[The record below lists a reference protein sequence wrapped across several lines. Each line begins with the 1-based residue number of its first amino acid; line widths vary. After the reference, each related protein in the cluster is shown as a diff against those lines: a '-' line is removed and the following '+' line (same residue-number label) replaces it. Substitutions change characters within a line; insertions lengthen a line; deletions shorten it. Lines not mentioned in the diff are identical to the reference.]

1 MKINVWNEQIQLE
14 NPELVIGRIAKPVI
28 LEIWNG
34 RQKDSVIRRE
44 YPYTRITQTEDGLKA
59 CTEIDDEWAGKTE
72 VTDIYRTEEGSV
84 VLSRQVRILRESG
97 YPGMRL
103 RTEISLLPEKKN
115 AFEDLRYFAPPAI
128 YDKNDLDEDG
138 YEDYFHT
145 KKTIFRD
152 DRFNYPMFTC
162 YSEETKEAVS
172 IERDPLP
179 AFDSNPDRK
188 ISEETGEK
196 EALFLQKTDIG
207 SMGADG
213 SDGSTRLTCCYP
225 FYEGDATIALYIVK
239 MVPFGAFWPMKS
251 GEEFSVTYR
260 ISNHRYENYHDACW
274 YGIRDIIR
282 KTHPQAEPLSVSP
295 EELIRLRLD
304 ALDHYY
310 VEKTAEEDP
319 NLPAGYVL
327 NCHP

>member
-145 KKTIFRD
+145 KKTIIRD

-179 AFDSNPDRK
+179 AFDSNQIVKFLKKQGKKKRFSFRK
-188 ISEETGEK
+188 RISEAWEQMAVT
-196 EALFLQKTDIG
+196 EAPD
-207 SMGADG
+207 
-213 SDGSTRLTCCYP
+213 
-225 FYEGDATIALYIVK
+225 
-239 MVPFGAFWPMKS
+239 
-251 GEEFSVTYR
+251 
-260 ISNHRYENYHDACW
+260 
-274 YGIRDIIR
+274 
-282 KTHPQAEPLSVSP
+282 
-295 EELIRLRLD
+295 
-304 ALDHYY
+304 
-310 VEKTAEEDP
+310 
-319 NLPAGYVL
+319 
-327 NCHP
+327 

>member
-179 AFDSNPDRK
+179 AFDFRK
-188 ISEETGEK
+188 RISEAWEQMAVT
-196 EALFLQKTDIG
+196 EAPD
-207 SMGADG
+207 
-213 SDGSTRLTCCYP
+213 
-225 FYEGDATIALYIVK
+225 
-239 MVPFGAFWPMKS
+239 
-251 GEEFSVTYR
+251 
-260 ISNHRYENYHDACW
+260 
-274 YGIRDIIR
+274 
-282 KTHPQAEPLSVSP
+282 
-295 EELIRLRLD
+295 
-304 ALDHYY
+304 
-310 VEKTAEEDP
+310 
-319 NLPAGYVL
+319 
-327 NCHP
+327 

>member
-84 VLSRQVRILRESG
+84 VLSDRVRILRESG
-97 YPGMRL
+97 YPGMQPSNGDI
-103 RTEISLLPEKKN
+103 TASGKEN

-196 EALFLQKTDIG
+196 RSAFPSENGYRKHG
-207 SMGADG
+207 S
-213 SDGSTRLTCCYP
+213 R
-225 FYEGDATIALYIVK
+225 
-239 MVPFGAFWPMKS
+239 W
-251 GEEFSVTYR
+251 
-260 ISNHRYENYHDACW
+260 
-274 YGIRDIIR
+274 
-282 KTHPQAEPLSVSP
+282 Q
-295 EELIRLRLD
+295 
-304 ALDHYY
+304 
-310 VEKTAEEDP
+310 
-319 NLPAGYVL
+319 
-327 NCHP
+327 

>member
-59 CTEIDDEWAGKTE
+59 MYRNRRMNGQERRKS
-72 VTDIYRTEEGSV
+72 TDIYRTEEGSV

-152 DRFNYPMFTC
+152 DRFNLSDVYLLFRGNKGGC
-162 YSEETKEAVS
+162 QH
-172 IERDPLP
+172 
-179 AFDSNPDRK
+179 RK
-188 ISEETGEK
+188 RS
-196 EALFLQKTDIG
+196 A
-207 SMGADG
+207 
-213 SDGSTRLTCCYP
+213 
-225 FYEGDATIALYIVK
+225 
-239 MVPFGAFWPMKS
+239 S
-251 GEEFSVTYR
+251 G
-260 ISNHRYENYHDACW
+260 I
-274 YGIRDIIR
+274 
-282 KTHPQAEPLSVSP
+282 
-295 EELIRLRLD
+295 
-304 ALDHYY
+304 
-310 VEKTAEEDP
+310 
-319 NLPAGYVL
+319 
-327 NCHP
+327 